1 MSSTAGQTAL
11 ERVIDRHLGN
21 GIQLF
26 LSMLALLTLVAAAIA
41 TFDTVVRDFPKLG
54 CKSQLVA

>member
-11 ERVIDRHLGN
+11 EHVIDRHLGN

-26 LSMLALLTLVAAAIA
+26 LSMLALLILVAAAI
-41 TFDTVVRDFPKLG
+41 RDIRHCGP
-54 CKSQLVA
+54 